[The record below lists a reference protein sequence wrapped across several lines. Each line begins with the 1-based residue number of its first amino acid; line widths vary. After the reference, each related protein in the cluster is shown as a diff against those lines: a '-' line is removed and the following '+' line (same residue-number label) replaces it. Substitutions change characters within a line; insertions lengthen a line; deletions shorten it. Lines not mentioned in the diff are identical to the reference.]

1 MLWAGFDSSF
11 VGLMSKIHVFDG
23 LDGKNIIHSKN
34 NEPSEA
40 LMIRRLSVLHPM
52 GIECCL
58 PTWLQLKEESLDES
72 SAGMCFLNCWLF
84 WCRLL
89 C

>member
-11 VGLMSKIHVFDG
+11 VGLMSKIYVFGG
-23 LDGKNIIHSKN
+23 LDGMNIIHSKN
-34 NEPSEA
+34 NEPSEL
-40 LMIRRLSVLHPM
+40 LMIRRLSVLQPM
-52 GIECCL
+52 GIKFCL

-72 SAGMCFLNCWLF
+72 SAGISFLSCWLF
-84 WCRLL
+84 WCQLL